1 MLHAL
6 KKLGRKYRR
15 FRQTVRAR
23 ILPKLRCAHD
33 PLHLRVAD
41 FKKSD
46 TLYIL
51 ATGGSIN
58 DLPPQAWDDI
68 CRCDSMGINFWLYHD
83 HVPTWFSCEVSRTPA
98 DAATLMQVLEKRLP
112 DYQNTAF
119 LLKDIHKLDERYPQW
134 DSEFPL
140 GRICHFYT
148 LHSLSVR
155 GRDAASL
162 RRALRWSRRLGLF
175 KKSDELWA
183 LPMKRAT
190 VFLALAFGLMAGYR
204 RIVLCGVDLSNT
216 AYFYDDPRY
225 RAARALPDTPKL
237 PSTAGELEQ
246 RYASEG
252 VKMLKKPDPTIHN
265 TIDPAL
271 NPLPMD
277 EIIHA
282 FHEEVLRPEGV
293 ELFVALPGSRLH
305 PRIPA
310 LYAPAGA

>member
-1 MLHAL
+1 MLLAL
-6 KKLGRKYRR
+6 KKKIGRRYRR
-15 FRQTVRAR
+15 FRDTVRKR
-23 ILPKLRCAHD
+23 ILPKLNCAHD
-33 PLHLRVAD
+33 PLKLRVAD

-46 TLYIL
+46 TLYVL
-51 ATGGSIN
+51 ASGGSIN

-68 CRCDSMGINFWLYHD
+68 RRCDSLGINFWLYHE

-112 DYQNTAF
+112 DYEKTAF

-140 GRICHFYT
+140 SQIRHFYA
-148 LHSLSVR
+148 LHSLSVK
-155 GRDAASL
+155 GRTVAAL
-162 RRALRWSRRLGLF
+162 RRALRWDRGLGGF

-190 VFLALAFGLMAGYR
+190 VFLAMSFGLMAGYK
-204 RIVLCGVDLSNT
+204 RIVLCGVDLSNS
-216 AYFYDDPRY
+216 AYFYDHPRY
-225 RAARALPDTPKL
+225 REARGLPAAPTL
-237 PSTAGELEQ
+237 PSSAEELEK

-252 VKMLKKPDPTIHN
+252 VKMLKTPDPTIHN

-282 FHEEVLRPEGV
+282 FNEEVLRPEGV
-293 ELFVALPGSRLH
+293 ELFVALPSSRLF

-310 LYAPAGA
+310 LYAAV